1 MPSNSTEIGAEKYK
15 EILRS
20 NGILDKVSEVTIKDS
35 GAKHDGMASLT
46 QCVTV
51 KFENPEKPPFQF
63 FVKVHTENP
72 SHSAMLE
79 ELKAFEKEARFF
91 MEYLPAANELCKAKG

>member
-1 MPSNSTEIGAEKYK
+1 MASNSTEIGTEKYK

-20 NGILDKVSEVTIKDS
+20 NGIFDKVSEVTIKDS

-51 KFENPEKPPFQF
+51 KFENPEKP
-63 FVKVHTENP
+63 
-72 SHSAMLE
+72 HSNFL
-79 ELKAFEKEARFF
+79 
-91 MEYLPAANELCKAKG
+91 